1 MFFVQKAT
9 VPFETKKVICST
21 IVCYIRTLLTVG
33 GNLLDYTGPLITSTV
48 TITTVKCLF
57 NSVVSTLEAKCV
69 TADIKNFY
77 SNNDLPDLEYMKIH
91 MTMIPNKICKEY
103 NIKISLIARDGC
115 TSKFAK
121 VCTY

>member
-57 NSVVSTLEAKCV
+57 NSVVSTPNEKCV
-69 TADIKNFY
+69 ITEFVFY
-77 SNNDLPDLEYMKIH
+77 LNNDLPDPEYMKIH
-91 MTMIPNKICKEY
+91 MTMIPDEY
-103 NIKISLIARDGC
+103 APNITYKISLITRDGC
-115 TSKFAK
+115 T
-121 VCTY
+121 